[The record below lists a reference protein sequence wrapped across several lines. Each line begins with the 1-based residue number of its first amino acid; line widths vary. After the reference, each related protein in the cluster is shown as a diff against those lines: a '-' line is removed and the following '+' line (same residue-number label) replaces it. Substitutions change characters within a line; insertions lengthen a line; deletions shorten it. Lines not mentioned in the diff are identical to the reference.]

1 MAAVGL
7 ATTGVGH
14 LADLEA
20 AAAGEILVLC
30 PAVTPT
36 SQLERGVGGGDVEA
50 CMRELAA
57 RNSSD
62 LEFRD
67 LELPTLLLCPITQ
80 LNQSAALR
88 KMTGARC
95 TIASRPL
102 RMAAMQSVTKHL
114 LESAGQRTSTPWM
127 FHTDDSRRSEADS
140 SSDDL
145 VEDELLGCETKKV
158 MHVCTCAFYRG
169 RINRHTFTFY
179 RCLCYKPPR
188 WSALTPKWAA
198 IFLLLWDTRTLGC
211 TRLSAHICTQISVH
225 TCTHMHTRI
234 HLCIHAHMRTCVHT
248 CTDQGSRTEAA
259 ASCLRG
265 RR

>member
-1 MAAVGL
+1 
-7 ATTGVGH
+7 
-14 LADLEA
+14 
-20 AAAGEILVLC
+20 
-30 PAVTPT
+30 
-36 SQLERGVGGGDVEA
+36 
-50 CMRELAA
+50 MRELAA

-80 LNQSAALR
+80 LNQAAALR
-88 KMTGARC
+88 RMTGARC

-259 ASCLRG
+259 ASCIC
-265 RR
+265 RRR

>member
-20 AAAGEILVLC
+20 AAVGEILVLC
-30 PAVTPT
+30 PAVTST

-57 RNSSD
+57 RD

-102 RMAAMQSVTKHL
+102 RMAALQSVTKHL

-127 FHTDDSRRSEADS
+127 FHTASVGRSEADCA
-140 SSDDL
+140 SDDE
-145 VEDELLGCETKKV
+145 VEDELLGCDTEKV
-158 MHVCTCAFYRG
+158 MHVCMCAFYRG
-169 RINRHTFTFY
+169 RIDRHTLLSIAVY
-179 RCLCYKPPR
+179 
-188 WSALTPKWAA
+188 A
-198 IFLLLWDTRTLGC
+198 ISL
-211 TRLSAHICTQISVH
+211 
-225 TCTHMHTRI
+225 
-234 HLCIHAHMRTCVHT
+234 
-248 CTDQGSRTEAA
+248 QGG
-259 ASCLRG
+259 LR
-265 RR
+265 